1 MKKIGI
7 IGAGFCGTMTAV
19 HLIENSKKPIEIILI
34 NSKKN
39 FNKGVAFDAFS
50 EKHLLNVPTGKM
62 SAFPDHPQHFLN
74 WILEQEGFE
83 NMDSSMIEHS
93 FLPRKT
99 YGNYLTDIWEKAK
112 KNALQNNICLFVIE
126 SQVDDIDV
134 KEKQISLDIKNIGQ
148 INVDACVLANGNNVP
163 GNLKIKNMEFYTSP
177 NYFQNPW
184 RPEAFEQLQ
193 NDSKV
198 LILGSGLSMVDT
210 VLSVSDQVN
219 RGKIISVSPNGFN
232 ILPHRHN
239 EIKYTKLTK
248 QLKENMSL
256 YDLIKLIRLHTKSAQ
271 KLGVSA
277 APIID
282 SLRPYTQKLW
292 ISFSTKEQFHNR
304 LRHLWNIA
312 RHKIPIHT
320 HDYIHKLIN
329 NGLLETKAGKII
341 DMREK
346 QGAVQVEFFDKKE
359 NKIKTLLVDRVINCT
374 GPEFDIMKME
384 NSFLKKGLL
393 KGLITQDALKM
404 GITTQPETFQVIRS
418 DGQPQNNLFTIG
430 SNLRG
435 NLLESTAVNELRWQ
449 SKRLAEILLEG
460 H

>member
-177 NYFQNPW
+177 NYFQNP
-184 RPEAFEQLQ
+184 
-193 NDSKV
+193 
-198 LILGSGLSMVDT
+198 
-210 VLSVSDQVN
+210 
-219 RGKIISVSPNGFN
+219 
-232 ILPHRHN
+232 
-239 EIKYTKLTK
+239 
-248 QLKENMSL
+248 
-256 YDLIKLIRLHTKSAQ
+256 
-271 KLGVSA
+271 
-277 APIID
+277 
-282 SLRPYTQKLW
+282 
-292 ISFSTKEQFHNR
+292 
-304 LRHLWNIA
+304 
-312 RHKIPIHT
+312 
-320 HDYIHKLIN
+320 
-329 NGLLETKAGKII
+329 
-341 DMREK
+341 
-346 QGAVQVEFFDKKE
+346 
-359 NKIKTLLVDRVINCT
+359 
-374 GPEFDIMKME
+374 
-384 NSFLKKGLL
+384 
-393 KGLITQDALKM
+393 
-404 GITTQPETFQVIRS
+404 
-418 DGQPQNNLFTIG
+418 
-430 SNLRG
+430 
-435 NLLESTAVNELRWQ
+435 
-449 SKRLAEILLEG
+449 
-460 H
+460 